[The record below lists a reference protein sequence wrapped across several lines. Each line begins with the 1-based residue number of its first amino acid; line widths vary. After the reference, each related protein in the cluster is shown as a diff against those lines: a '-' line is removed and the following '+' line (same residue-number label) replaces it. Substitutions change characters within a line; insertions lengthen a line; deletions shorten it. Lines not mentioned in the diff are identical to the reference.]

1 MFENLFTH
9 NLKPLDPLI
18 EENFIM
24 DIKNSRQ
31 SMWIAADGMPD
42 GTIGFVRDKTN
53 AGFVTAKLKRF
64 PNIVEEVLQHFPNV
78 NIDNSYVTQLKPRY
92 VMKMHIDKNRDTA
105 ILVPLGE
112 NKGELKHSLFGFNVH
127 THVYTGPALAR
138 VDVPH
143 SATNTSD
150 EIRYALT
157 LEVPGKFRENV
168 NFYNSDSFSL
178 QCA

>member
-1 MFENLFTH
+1 MFSNLLTY
-9 NLKPLDPLI
+9 NLKPISPAL
-18 EENFIM
+18 EEDFIM
-24 DIKNSRQ
+24 DIKNGRQ

-42 GTIGFVRDKTN
+42 GSIGFIRDKGN
-53 AGFVTAKLKRF
+53 AGFLTAKLKRF
-64 PNIVEEVLQHFPNV
+64 PNIVTMISQLYPNV

-105 ILVPLGE
+105 ILLPLGS
-112 NKGELKHSLFGFNVH
+112 NKGELTHSLFGIKFN

-143 SATNTSD
+143 SASNTSD

-157 LEVPGKFRENV
+157 LEVPGSFRENV
-168 NFYNSDSFSL
+168 NFYSSGNY
-178 QCA
+178 A